1 MFDDKFPDSNH
12 ALALDVV
19 WAEVSLGF
27 NLLGRWQWR
36 WESFHRC
43 EVRHVV
49 KTRHVCGCL
58 KDRRRGRD
66 WSDGFPG
73 CGPCGSKSACGNKHE
88 HGGGSPFFF
97 GSKLETTCN
106 RSGQNNRRSLPVP
119 QSVDA
124 AMRHVYKVLMEF
136 ISAVLKSDVLALGP
150 DNPTARQPAAG
161 IHILT

>member
-1 MFDDKFPDSNH
+1 MAFQ
-12 ALALDVV
+12 VV
-19 WAEVSLGF
+19 DLV
-27 NLLGRWQWR
+27 
-36 WESFHRC
+36 
-43 EVRHVV
+43 VR
-49 KTRHVCGCL
+49 
-58 KDRRRGRD
+58 
-66 WSDGFPG
+66 
-73 CGPCGSKSACGNKHE
+73 KSACGNKHE

-106 RSGQNNRRSLPVP
+106 RIGQNNRRSLPVP

-124 AMRHVYKVLMEF
+124 F